1 MLALFA
7 GIAIMAQDL
16 PRATTKGA
24 VRLFGDKD
32 DLTSVL
38 TLIPDGSTVEVVTA
52 DSIYTRILFDGLD
65 GFVRSDR
72 LGELLPEA
80 APVTVQMMPQADRP
94 ADQQPVQQPQPQYQQ
109 EQPLYRQEQ
118 PQQPQYRQEQPL
130 PEEEQYYAPANRW
143 EALVDKYGTDIGK
156 RLYQHKVWKGI
167 TSDMARDSWGK
178 PVQINRMYVDQ
189 SVEEEWI
196 YSKKY
201 LYFRDGILVDWGPVK

>member
-1 MLALFA
+1 MLSLIL

-52 DSIYTRILFDGLD
+52 DSLYTRILFDGLD

-72 LGELLPEA
+72 LGEPLPEA
-80 APVTVQMMPQADRP
+80 APVTVQMMPPADRP
-94 ADQQPVQQPQPQYQQ
+94 AAQPPAQQPQPQYQQ
-109 EQPLYRQEQ
+109 E
-118 PQQPQYRQEQPL
+118 QPQYRQEQPL
-130 PEEEQYYAPANRW
+130 PEEQQYYAPANRW

-156 RLYQHKVWKGI
+156 RLYQHKVWKGV

>member
-1 MLALFA
+1 MMKKIAVSMLSLFM

-52 DSIYTRILFDGLD
+52 DSLYTRILFDGLD

-72 LGELLPEA
+72 LGEPLPEA
-80 APVTVQMMPQADRP
+80 APVTVQMMPPADRP
-94 ADQQPVQQPQPQYQQ
+94 AAQPPAQQPQPQYQQ
-109 EQPLYRQEQ
+109 E
-118 PQQPQYRQEQPL
+118 QPQYRQEQPL
-130 PEEEQYYAPANRW
+130 PEEQQYYAPANRW

-156 RLYQHKVWKGI
+156 RLYQHKVWKGV

>member
-1 MLALFA
+1 MLSLFM

-52 DSIYTRILFDGLD
+52 DSLYTRILFDGLD

-72 LGELLPEA
+72 LGEPLPEA
-80 APVTVQMMPQADRP
+80 APVTVQMMPPADRP
-94 ADQQPVQQPQPQYQQ
+94 AAQPPAQQPQPQYQQ
-109 EQPLYRQEQ
+109 E
-118 PQQPQYRQEQPL
+118 QPQYRQEQPL
-130 PEEEQYYAPANRW
+130 PEEQQYHAPANRW

-156 RLYQHKVWKGI
+156 RLYQHKVWKGV